1 MSKIRIG
8 IIGTGF
14 TIGIAMSHIRGY
26 GQCAETEVVACY
38 DKVRGRA
45 EKFLEKNNLTGIK
58 VCESL
63 QELFD
68 CVDAVSLCVPN
79 SEHAPLAV
87 AAIEAGKHVLIEKPF
102 STSVEAGQAVLEASR
117 KHPEIVAMTCFN
129 YHEQAP
135 IQYMKEIIDS
145 GVLGDILTVRHNG
158 GGPRMIEKENV
169 YLEWRMR
176 KETSGTGS
184 LADFGAHMLDLT
196 DWMMGDQIGKM
207 NTFTA
212 LTTTAV
218 KERYPINPESVMG
231 EKGSDK
237 KEPVTNDDAAAF
249 VALTDRGV
257 LCSFMTGRINLAG
270 AEYEISGSNGAIS
283 NSNKWPKGTIGMML
297 KDRPV
302 PGQTEKKFGMV
313 PVEIPE
319 KYCGIGTDG
328 VQHYGVICE
337 FADCI
342 KNHKKPLR
350 DVERGLY
357 IQSLIDA
364 FARSAE
370 EKRTITL

>member
-1 MSKIRIG
+1 MCAIRVG

-14 TIGIAMSHIRGY
+14 TIGIAGSHIRGY
-26 GQCAETEVVACY
+26 QQCADTEVVACY
-38 DKVRGRA
+38 DKVPGRA
-45 EKFLEKNNLTGIK
+45 EKFLEKNGYTGIRA
-58 VCESL
+58 CASL

-102 STSVEAGQAVLEASR
+102 STSVEAGQAVLEAAR
-117 KHPEIVAMTCFN
+117 KHPEVVAMTSFN

-145 GVLGDILTVRHNG
+145 GILGDILTVRHNG
-158 GGPRMIEKENV
+158 GGGRMIEKENV
-169 YLEWRMR
+169 FLEWRMQ
-176 KETSGTGS
+176 KEASGTGS

-196 DWMMGDQIGKM
+196 DWMLGSKIGRM
-207 NTFTA
+207 QTFTA
-212 LTTTAV
+212 LTTTVV
-218 KERYPINPESVMG
+218 KERYPIDPESVMG
-231 EKGSDK
+231 EKGSDV

-249 VALTDRGV
+249 ISLTDRGV

-270 AEYEISGSNGAIS
+270 AEYEISGTNGAIS
-283 NSNKWPKGTIGMML
+283 NSTKWPKGTIGMML

-319 KYCGIGTDG
+319 KYCGIGTEG

-337 FADCI
+337 FTDCI

-370 EKRTITL
+370 EKRMVTL